1 MSKLIISLLFICLS
15 SQLWSQEDQQEKLQQ
30 RKELI
35 LKEIRA
41 NEALLKEA
49 KKKEKTVTKLITIQG
64 NKIKLKEN
72 LINTTAKQTKLLENN
87 IYTNQLQINHLNVE
101 LEKLKADYSQMIL
114 KSYKSRSQQSRAM
127 FLLSSENFLQA
138 YKRAQYMKQY
148 ASYRKMQGEEINI
161 KTKQLNGFNE
171 KISVQKTAKQKL
183 IEENEKE
190 RLVLEKERQEQEVL
204 VNSIKKDKK
213 KLIAQIRKRE
223 QESRS
228 IDRRIDRMIR
238 EAIAE
243 ANRKAALAL
252 KREAEANKKANPNSS
267 TSKTTSKGVSVA
279 EVKATESTT
288 KMVLTTEGKIIA
300 DNFKANKGRLPWPV
314 EKGMVYSAYGEHAH
328 PEIKSIIIKNSGVD
342 ISTEKGSNARAVFGG
357 AVHSILEISPTSKT
371 VLIQHGDYFTVYS
384 NLSSVYVNKGDKVQF
399 KQAIGKVRTNDSG
412 KTILKFSI
420 NQSANWFNPAI
431 WINNM

>member
-1 MSKLIISLLFICLS
+1 MSKLILSLLFICLTS
-15 SQLWSQEDQQEKLQQ
+15 SLWSQEDPQERLEH
-30 RKELI
+30 RKAQI
-35 LKEIRA
+35 LKEIQQ
-41 NEALLKEA
+41 NEALLNEA
-49 KKKEKTVTKLITIQG
+49 KKKEKTVSKLIAIQG
-64 NKIKLKEN
+64 NKIKLKES
-72 LINTTAKQTKLLENN
+72 LINTTAKQTKLLAND
-87 IYTNQLQINHLNVE
+87 IYVNQLQINQLNRE
-101 LEKLKADYSQMIL
+101 LVVLKEDYSEMIL
-114 KSYKSRSQQSRAM
+114 KSYKSRSEQSRAM

-148 ASYRKMQGEEINI
+148 ASYRKMQGEEI
-161 KTKQLNGFNE
+161 KTKTIQLNAYND
-171 KISVQKTAKQKL
+171 KITVQKSAKQKL
-183 IEENEKE
+183 LEENEKE

-204 VNSIKKDKK
+204 INSIKKDKK

-223 QESRS
+223 QESRA
-228 IDRRIDRMIR
+228 IDRRIDKMIR

-243 ANRKAALAL
+243 ANRKAALAI
-252 KREAEANKKANPNSS
+252 KKAAEVNRKATAAGSRTP
-267 TSKTTSKGVSVA
+267 TKVATVA
-279 EVKATESTT
+279 ETKAVESTT

-300 DNFKANKGRLPWPV
+300 DNFRANKGRLPWPV

-384 NLSSVYVNKGDKVQF
+384 NLSSVFVNKGDKVQF

-420 NQSANWFNPAI
+420 NQSANWFNPSI

>member
-148 ASYRKMQGEEINI
+148 ASYRKMQGEEINT

-190 RLVLEKERQEQEVL
+190 RLVLEKERKEQEVL

-213 KLIAQIRKRE
+213 KLIAQIRKGQ
-223 QESRS
+223 QETKA

-243 ANRKAALAL
+243 ANRKAALAM
-252 KREAEANKKANPNSS
+252 KKAAEANKKANPNSGPL
-267 TSKTTSKGVSVA
+267 KTPAKGTSVA

-300 DNFKANKGRLPWPV
+300 DNFRANKGRLPWPV
-314 EKGMVYSAYGEHAH
+314 EKGLVYSAYGEHAH

-342 ISTEKGSNARAVFGG
+342 ISTERGANARAVFGG
-357 AVHSILEISPTSKT
+357 EVARIMIFSPVNTT
-371 VLIQHGDYFTVYS
+371 VMIQHGDFFTMYQ
-384 NLSSVYVNKGDKVQF
+384 NLSNVYVNVGDKVNI
-399 KQAIGKVRTNDSG
+399 KQAIGKVRTNDAG

-420 NQSANWFNPAI
+420 SQNITLFNPAI